1 MSLNQGNFLSRQGLN
16 PPHSPH
22 KLNRGN
28 KLRRYEESKQSVNQ
42 QDMQELQRN
51 FSPINSQKTF
61 GIRIGLTNQKKVG
74 GQFESPELKARTI
87 MNG

>member
-1 MSLNQGNFLSRQGLN
+1 
-16 PPHSPH
+16 
-22 KLNRGN
+22 
-28 KLRRYEESKQSVNQ
+28 
-42 QDMQELQRN
+42 MQELQRN

-61 GIRIGLTNQKKVG
+61 GIRIGLTNQKKAG